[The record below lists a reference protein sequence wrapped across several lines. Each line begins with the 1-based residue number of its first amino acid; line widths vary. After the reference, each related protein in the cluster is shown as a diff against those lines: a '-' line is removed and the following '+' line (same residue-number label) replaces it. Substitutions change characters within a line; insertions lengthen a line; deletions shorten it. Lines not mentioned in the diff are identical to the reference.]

1 MTEVAKE
8 TQYQRK
14 KRLAAEKAAREAAAA
29 STNPFAGNAE
39 SLAEQTINESY
50 EGESYADE
58 PETTQEAPAL
68 VTESADGS
76 TTFAMPEADFEGG
89 DWLSNIDNTQVVAQ
103 VSESV
108 GYTPIS
114 EDGIF
119 SLNYKDSNIIAI
131 RPYPIMTGPNTS
143 ISVFSSISTLIND
156 PSGEGEPIFNEISP
170 RVSGGRDEVLQ
181 KMLGALKNDPDLKRA
196 TVRTIDNK
204 FMLCQI
210 ISNKNNPET
219 VGQFVLF
226 RISYSLSKIL
236 EEQGVYASLSDLVM
250 PSNTRA
256 IVVNMTYDESRAKR
270 IEYNVSVQSYAQ
282 GQDKLVK
289 TATNAFVN
297 VGSDLNAF
305 KAWKIQFYAAFKTLK
320 DTVDK
325 LLTCDASKFTP
336 IAAEAVWAKFK
347 ARYDEVNAAMTT
359 SAGTAA
365 AAIAQGQMPQLQVAN
380 PFGGAAAPQAANP
393 FGGTATPQAA
403 NPFGS
408 AAAPQA
414 ANPFGGTAS
423 TPTAN
428 PFVGNMGGGQPAN
441 PFGGASTPGGFSD
454 MQ

>member
-39 SLAEQTINESY
+39 ALAEQVIN
-50 EGESYADE
+50 ESYADE

-68 VTESADGS
+68 VTESANGS
-76 TTFAMPEADFEGG
+76 TSFAMPETDLEGG

-119 SLNYKDSNIIAI
+119 SLNYKDSNIVAI

-181 KMLGALKNDPDLKRA
+181 KMLGALKGDPDLKKA

-305 KAWKIQFYAAFKTLK
+305 KAWKVQFYAAFKTLK
-320 DTVDK
+320 DTADK

-380 PFGGAAAPQAANP
+380 PFGGTAAPQAANP
-393 FGGTATPQAA
+393 FGGTAASQAA
-403 NPFGS
+403 NPFGG

>member
-1 MTEVAKE
+1 MAEVAKE

-39 SLAEQTINESY
+39 ALAEQAIN
-50 EGESYADE
+50 ESYADE

-76 TTFAMPEADFEGG
+76 TAFAMPEADFEGG

-103 VSESV
+103 VSETV

-119 SLNYKDSNIIAI
+119 SLNYKDSNIVAI

-181 KMLGALKNDPDLKRA
+181 KMLGALKGDPDLKKA

-305 KAWKIQFYAAFKTLK
+305 KAWKVQFYAAFKTLK

-380 PFGGAAAPQAANP
+380 PFGGTAAPQAANPFGGAAAPQAANPFGGAAAPQAANP
-393 FGGTATPQAA
+393 FGGTT
-403 NPFGS
+403 
-408 AAAPQA
+408 
-414 ANPFGGTAS
+414 S

>member
-29 STNPFAGNAE
+29 GTNPFAGNAE
-39 SLAEQTINESY
+39 ALAEQAIN
-50 EGESYADE
+50 ESYADE

-68 VTESADGS
+68 VTESADSS

-103 VSESV
+103 VSETV

-119 SLNYKDSNIIAI
+119 SLNYKDSNIVAI

-181 KMLGALKNDPDLKRA
+181 KMLGALKNDPDLKKA
-196 TVRTIDNK
+196 IVRTIDNK

-359 SAGTAA
+359 SVGTAA
-365 AAIAQGQMPQLQVAN
+365 AAIAQGQMPQLQI
-380 PFGGAAAPQAANP
+380 ANP
-393 FGGTATPQAA
+393 FGGTA
-403 NPFGS
+403 
-408 AAAPQA
+408 APQA
-414 ANPFGGTAS
+414 
-423 TPTAN
+423 AN

>member
-39 SLAEQTINESY
+39 ALAEQAIN
-50 EGESYADE
+50 ESYADE

-103 VSESV
+103 VSETV

-119 SLNYKDSNIIAI
+119 SLNYKDSNIVAI

-181 KMLGALKNDPDLKRA
+181 KMLGALKGDPDLKKA

-305 KAWKIQFYAAFKTLK
+305 KAWKVQFYAAFKTLK

-380 PFGGAAAPQAANP
+380 PFGGTAAPQAANP
-393 FGGTATPQAA
+393 FGGT
-403 NPFGS
+403 
-408 AAAPQA
+408 AAPQA

-428 PFVGNMGGGQPAN
+428 PFAGNMGGGQPAN

>member
-1 MTEVAKE
+1 MAEVVKE

-29 STNPFAGNAE
+29 SANPFAGNAE
-39 SLAEQTINESY
+39 APAEQVINESY
-50 EGESYADE
+50 TGE
-58 PETTQEAPAL
+58 PETAQEAPTP
-68 VTESADGS
+68 VTESANS
-76 TTFAMPEADFEGG
+76 SSTFAMPEADFEGD
-89 DWLSNIDNTQVVAQ
+89 DWLSNMDNTQVVAQ
-103 VSESV
+103 VSESA

-119 SLNYKDSNIIAI
+119 SLNYKDSNIVAI

-156 PSGEGEPIFNEISP
+156 PSGEGDPIFNEISP

-181 KMLGALKNDPDLKRA
+181 KMLGALKGEPDLKKA
-196 TVRTIDNK
+196 CVRTIDNK

-219 VGQFVLF
+219 VGQFALF
-226 RISYSLSKIL
+226 RVSYSLSKVL
-236 EEQGVYASLSDLVM
+236 DEQGVYESLSDLVM
-250 PSNTRA
+250 PSNARA
-256 IVVNMTYDESRAKR
+256 LVINMTYDESRAKR

-289 TATNAFVN
+289 TAANAFVN

-305 KAWKIQFYAAFKTLK
+305 KAWKVQFYAAFKKLK

-336 IAAEAVWAKFK
+336 IAAEEVWAKFS
-347 ARYDEVNAAMTT
+347 ARYKEVNAAMAT

-365 AAIAQGQMPQLQVAN
+365 AALAQGQMPQMQVAN
-380 PFGGAAAPQAANP
+380 PFGGTAPQAANP
-393 FGGTATPQAA
+393 FGGTAP
-403 NPFGS
+403 
-408 AAAPQA
+408 AAP
-414 ANPFGGTAS
+414 S
-423 TPTAN
+423 D
-428 PFVGNMGGGQPAN
+428 N
-441 PFGGASTPGGFSD
+441 PFGGAGTSGGFSD
-454 MQ
+454 VPF

>member
-1 MTEVAKE
+1 MAEVVKE

-29 STNPFAGNAE
+29 SANPFAGSAE
-39 SLAEQTINESY
+39 APVEQAINESY
-50 EGESYADE
+50 EGE
-58 PETTQEAPAL
+58 PETTQEAPAS
-68 VTESADGS
+68 VAESANIS
-76 TTFAMPEADFEGG
+76 SVFAMPEADFEGD
-89 DWLSNIDNTQVVAQ
+89 DWLSNMDNTQVVAQ
-103 VSESV
+103 VGESA

-119 SLNYKDSNIIAI
+119 SLNYKDSNIVAI

-181 KMLGALKNDPDLKRA
+181 KMLGALKGDPDLKKA
-196 TVRTIDNK
+196 AVRTIDNK

-219 VGQFVLF
+219 VGQFALF
-226 RISYSLSKIL
+226 RVSYSMSKIL
-236 EEQGVYASLSDLVM
+236 EEQGVYESLSDLVM

-256 IVVNMTYDESRAKR
+256 IVINMTYDESRAKR

-305 KAWKIQFYAAFKTLK
+305 KAWKVQFYAAFKTLK
-320 DTVDK
+320 GTVDK

-336 IAAEAVWAKFK
+336 IAAEEVWMKFK
-347 ARYDEVNAAMTT
+347 ARYDEVNAAMAT

-365 AAIAQGQMPQLQVAN
+365 AAIAQGQMPQMQVAN

-393 FGGTATPQAA
+393 FGGAA
-403 NPFGS
+403 S
-408 AAAPQA
+408 AP
-414 ANPFGGTAS
+414 AS
-423 TPTAN
+423 N

-441 PFGGASTPGGFSD
+441 PFGGAGTPGGFSD

>member
-1 MTEVAKE
+1 MAEVTKE

-29 STNPFAGNAE
+29 SANPFAGNAE
-39 SLAEQTINESY
+39 SLAEQAINESY
-50 EGESYADE
+50 EGE
-58 PETTQEAPAL
+58 PETTQEALTP
-68 VTESADGS
+68 VTEPANDS
-76 TTFAMPEADFEGG
+76 TVFAMPAADFEGD

-103 VSESV
+103 VGESI

-119 SLNYKDSNIIAI
+119 SLNYKDSNIVAI

-143 ISVFSSISTLIND
+143 ISVFRSISTLIND

-181 KMLGALKNDPDLKRA
+181 KMLGALKGDPDLKKA
-196 TVRTIDNK
+196 AVRTIDNK
-204 FMLCQI
+204 FILCQI

-219 VGQFVLF
+219 VGQFALF
-226 RISYSLSKIL
+226 RVSYSLSKIL
-236 EEQGVYASLSDLVM
+236 EEQGVYESLSDLVM

-305 KAWKIQFYAAFKTLK
+305 KAWKVQFYAAFKTLK

-336 IAAEAVWAKFK
+336 IAAEEVWMKFK
-347 ARYDEVNAAMTT
+347 ARYDEVNATMAT

-365 AAIAQGQMPQLQVAN
+365 AAIAQGQMPQMQVAN

-393 FGGTATPQAA
+393 FGGAATPQAA
-403 NPFGS
+403 NPFGG

-428 PFVGNMGGGQPAN
+428 PFVGNMGDGHPAN

>member
-39 SLAEQTINESY
+39 ALAEQAIN
-50 EGESYADE
+50 ESYADE

-103 VSESV
+103 VSETV

-119 SLNYKDSNIIAI
+119 SLNYKDSNIVAI

-181 KMLGALKNDPDLKRA
+181 KMLGALKGDPDLKKA

-305 KAWKIQFYAAFKTLK
+305 KAWKVQFYAAFKTLK

-380 PFGGAAAPQAANP
+380 PFGG
-393 FGGTATPQAA
+393 T
-403 NPFGS
+403 
-408 AAAPQA
+408 AAPQA

>member
-39 SLAEQTINESY
+39 ALAEQAIN
-50 EGESYADE
+50 ESYADE

-103 VSESV
+103 VSETV

-119 SLNYKDSNIIAI
+119 SLNYKDSNIVAI

-181 KMLGALKNDPDLKRA
+181 KMLGALKGDPDLKKA

-305 KAWKIQFYAAFKTLK
+305 KAWKVQFYAAFKTLK

-380 PFGGAAAPQAANP
+380 PFGGTAAPQAANP
-393 FGGTATPQAA
+393 FGGT
-403 NPFGS
+403 
-408 AAAPQA
+408 AAPQA

>member
-39 SLAEQTINESY
+39 ALAEQVIN
-50 EGESYADE
+50 ESYADE

-68 VTESADGS
+68 VTESANGS
-76 TTFAMPEADFEGG
+76 TSFAMPETDFEGG

-119 SLNYKDSNIIAI
+119 SLNYKDSNIVAI

-181 KMLGALKNDPDLKRA
+181 KMLGALKGDPDLKKA

-305 KAWKIQFYAAFKTLK
+305 KAWKVQFYAAFKTLK
-320 DTVDK
+320 DTADK

-380 PFGGAAAPQAANP
+380 PFGGTAAPQAANP
-393 FGGTATPQAA
+393 FGGTAASQAA
-403 NPFGS
+403 NPFGG